1 MQYDIEESG
10 LSVTMTAA
18 NFDVV
23 VTASAPLEVAV
34 GECARIDVGEAVNY
48 IKSGQAEIGAAVDIG
63 VNRVASSVTD
73 GISDFNL
80 NALSKTNDFNQNA
93 SQKQALVDAAAATAQ
108 YYAENV
114 KFGMV
119 RKVFAASDWILQN
132 GKYALS
138 YGYDVVSAV
147 YKQNG
152 NNYELMTNIDIK
164 SSEGSVT
171 IFSPEVFA
179 GYALLVN
186 SAEKTEDKHFVF
198 EQEIPSNLW
207 HITHNLDKRP
217 SVTVVDSAGNMQM
230 PDEVTYESNNAIT
243 VKFLGAFAGKAFLN

>member
-1 MQYDIEESG
+1 MIEMEEKTAPVIVNIDGGEITANITPADNICVTLGES
-10 LSVTMTAA
+10 AQ
-18 NFDVV
+18 
-23 VTASAPLEVAV
+23 
-34 GECARIDVGEAVNY
+34 IDAKAAVNY
-48 IKSGQAEIGAAVDIG
+48 IKSGEAEIQK
-63 VNRVASSVTD
+63 SVEQFTQEFD
-73 GISDFNL
+73 DHVEG
-80 NALSKTNDFNQNA
+80 K
-93 SQKQALVDAAAATAQ
+93 KQEINETADAAETQIDEALNEVK

-198 EQEIPSNLW
+198 EQGVASDVWDIR
-207 HITHNLDKRP
+207 HDLDKYP
-217 SVTVVDSAGNMQM
+217 SVTVVDSAGNQFF
-230 PDEVTYESNNAIT
+230 PAVKYIDKNNCT
-243 VKFLGAFAGKAFLN
+243 VSLNGATTGKAYLN